1 MSLGKGLLYR
11 STYQYLQ
18 EYDLMCIIV
27 KGQKWENKDGVS
39 EWTGSTVD
47 DLIISIA
54 HSFEAFHSTRC
65 ILFLVCVSVYSV
77 VVSLFICCLFN
88 LRKHAHMIDPL
99 EFQDSVAA
107 QQHNF
112 STSHVSSYMFNFFFK
127 KKSTSFQK
135 GCIVKLQKTSSLPRD
150 LFLIHFLLFLFLF
163 TIISCLNFLVGF
175 FSVGQMHCG
184 RKAVIKSSPE
194 RCTHTSV

>member
-112 STSHVSSYMFNFFFK
+112 STSHVSSYMFNFLK
-127 KKSTSFQK
+127 KKIYIFSK
-135 GCIVKLQKTSSLPRD
+135 RMYRKTSK
-150 LFLIHFLLFLFLF
+150 
-163 TIISCLNFLVGF
+163 NF
-175 FSVGQMHCG
+175 FSSPGLVFNPF
-184 RKAVIKSSPE
+184 SSV
-194 RCTHTSV
+194 SLFIYYNIVS